1 MRKTFTKLDGTSS
14 STTPE
19 PTCKAAQKAYKD
31 HCAVMREEKTTHC
44 TNLAAYEK
52 LNPKCNADCLAGHL
66 SELKVFY
73 DNIAEQDV
81 IINDPNSSSK
91 QKAAA
96 EIKIDKNNNR
106 IETYL
111 AGVNKD
117 VPKAKA
123 KKISDALNGLAARE
137 ISRKVLSDTL
147 TELKKVIG
155 SFKSPRCKLP
165 NPSFD
170 PPCKTDKKKK
180 AHSERLKQKRQSKK

>member
-1 MRKTFTKLDGTSS
+1 MRNILNALE
-14 STTPE
+14 TTPL
-19 PTCKAAQKAYKD
+19 PTCKEAQKAYKD

-44 TNLAAYEK
+44 TNLAAYKK
-52 LNPKCNADCLAGHL
+52 LNPKCDKDCRAGHL

-106 IETYL
+106 IDKYL
-111 AGVNKD
+111 AGVGF
-117 VPKAKA
+117 PKNDE
-123 KKISDALNGLAARE
+123 KKIIAALKGLAARE

-147 TELKKVIG
+147 KELKKVIG
-155 SFKSPRCKLP
+155 SFKSPSCKLP
-165 NPSFD
+165 EVGFGFGE
-170 PPCKTDKKKK
+170 CAGDKKKK
-180 AHSERLKQKRQSKK
+180 AHSERLKQKKRNK